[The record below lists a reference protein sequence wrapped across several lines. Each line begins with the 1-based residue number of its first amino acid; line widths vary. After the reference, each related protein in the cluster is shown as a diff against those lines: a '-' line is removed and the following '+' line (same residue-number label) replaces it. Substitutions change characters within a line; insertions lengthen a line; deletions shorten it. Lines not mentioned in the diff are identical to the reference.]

1 MKKHKQNIGQLRYPI
16 YDYIA
21 GQFEKQIDY
30 HLRYGI
36 WDSISTQIRIE
47 LSRQLCHNTFLQ
59 LKEYE
64 EA

>member
-21 GQFEKQIDY
+21 GQFENQIDY
-30 HLRYGI
+30 HLRYEVR
-36 WDSISTQIRIE
+36 DRISTNIRDQ

-59 LKEYE
+59 LKEHE
-64 EA
+64 ET